1 MTAELPEPV
10 RKPRCSLAAGREDT
24 GEVLEQLVAVKRW
37 MRVDVVVGE
46 EEPEGGEEG
55 GGGGDGVQ
63 YQLLRHT
70 IRTEPGAKKKSFK

>member
-1 MTAELPEPV
+1 M
-10 RKPRCSLAAGREDT
+10 
-24 GEVLEQLVAVKRW
+24 AVKRW